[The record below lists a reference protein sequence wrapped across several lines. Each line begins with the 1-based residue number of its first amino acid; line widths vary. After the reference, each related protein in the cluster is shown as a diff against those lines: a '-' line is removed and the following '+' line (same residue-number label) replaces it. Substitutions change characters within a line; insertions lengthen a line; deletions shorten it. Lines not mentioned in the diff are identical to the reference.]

1 MNIKNINLLSLLT
14 LFFVIGCSQSDMTE
28 GSNEG
33 PVYQGPF
40 YNEFLA
46 CSPGSDY
53 SDENAREM
61 LAE

>member
-40 YNEFLA
+40 YNEFWLVVQDQIIVMKMPER
-46 CSPGSDY
+46 C
-53 SDENAREM
+53 
-61 LAE
+61 